1 MVEKHGNIMA
11 LVDIFA
17 HLYILRR
24 KRRGI
29 QPRGIQKFRLW
40 SFGITMS
47 KLA

>member
-29 QPRGIQKFRLW
+29 QPRGIQKRTL
-40 SFGITMS
+40 
-47 KLA
+47 